1 LVEPIKIRPPS
12 LSPPGSAEKVA
23 ESAPLGLKPGAVS
36 KLRQKIHSVKEFVF
50 DYIRTIAID
59 DVSKEERFFAQRVNF
74 YGEGALSLQRVQAS
88 TERYHRKWP
97 IRDWEP
103 QGEPEILSS
112 DNPRRYEVLLP
123 FTWKASNGSR
133 HNEGSAKLY
142 IRVSKNAEQELHIVH
157 VEQRAR

>member
-1 LVEPIKIRPPS
+1 
-12 LSPPGSAEKVA
+12 
-23 ESAPLGLKPGAVS
+23 
-36 KLRQKIHSVKEFVF
+36 VKEFVF

-59 DVSKEERFFAQRVNF
+59 DVSKQERFFAQRVNF

-112 DNPRRYEVLLP
+112 DNPRQYEVLLP
-123 FTWKASNGSR
+123 FTWNVSMAHGTTR
-133 HNEGSAKLY
+133 EVQRFD
-142 IRVSKNAEQELHIVH
+142 IRVSKNAEEELHIVH